1 MVARRQ
7 FLGGLVIAAGTLAAC
22 NEIAPSGSG
31 GASGGRTRTVSPD
44 AVPLDAQALEDALVG
59 SSYLGTGGGG
69 SLSAAREL
77 IATDLAAGLSFTA
90 LPVTALSDTDR
101 VACPYG
107 LASLAPTTPEMQA
120 RLDSLENEVTEPVQ
134 AAFEALE
141 EHLDQKFAGVIL
153 GEIGPLS
160 LAEGLSIAAR
170 LGMPALDADTVGR
183 AVPEINQH
191 SVKVAGIA
199 LTPIGAATPFG
210 DKLIVGTLGD
220 PTRAEDILRSISVVS
235 RECGVADSP
244 ITGAQ
249 AKQEGTLV
257 TGSLTLARNIG
268 AAVREAKAAG
278 EDPIEAA
285 RAAAD
290 GYLLFTG
297 TIADF
302 DWRDEDGFLVGELE
316 LSGTGEF
323 AGQKFD
329 TDYKNE
335 HLVARRNGAIVATCP
350 DLISVID
357 LETHDGINNPDFTI
371 GQSVA
376 VLAFRCDPIWR
387 SEAGLAVFSPSYF
400 GYDIDYVPIEQ
411 RLS

>member
-1 MVARRQ
+1 MVHRRQ
-7 FLGGLVIAAGTLAAC
+7 FLAGAVLATGALAAC
-22 NEIAPSGSG
+22 REIGSD
-31 GASGGRTRTVSPD
+31 GAVAARIAGAET
-44 AVPLDAQALEDALVG
+44 LDAQALENALVG

-69 SLSAAREL
+69 SLSEAREL
-77 IATDLAAGLSFTA
+77 IASDLAAGHTFAMLGVDELA
-90 LPVTALSDTDR
+90 DDDR

-107 LASLAPTTPEMQA
+107 LASLAETSPEMQA
-120 RLDSLENEVTEPVQ
+120 RLDSIKNRVEEPVQ

-141 EHLDQKFAGVIL
+141 KHLGQKFAGVIM

-170 LGMPALDADTVGR
+170 LGVPALDADTVGR

-191 SVKVAGIA
+191 SVKVAGIP

-210 DKLIVGTLGD
+210 DEMIVGKLGD
-220 PTRAEDILRSISVVS
+220 PTRAEDILRSIAVVS

-268 AAVREAKAAG
+268 AAVQEAKANGA
-278 EDPIEAA
+278 DPIEAG
-285 RAAAD
+285 RAAGD

-297 TIADF
+297 TVSDF
-302 DWRDEDGFLVGELE
+302 EWKDEDGFLIGRLTI
-316 LSGTGEF
+316 TGGGDF
-323 AGQKFD
+323 AGQSFESD
-329 TDYKNE
+329 IKNE
-335 HLVARRNGAIVATCP
+335 HLVARRNGAVIATCP

-357 LETHDGINNPDFTI
+357 VESADGIINPAYDR
-371 GQSVA
+371 GQAVA
-376 VLAFRCDPIWR
+376 VIGYRCDPLWR
-387 SEAGLAVFSPSYF
+387 TEAGLDVFSPRYF
-400 GYDIDYVPIEQ
+400 GYDLDYVPIEQ
-411 RLS
+411 LIG